1 MLADWVVVPLVLAG
15 QALPVGEEALV
26 LGLGWL
32 SAEAVQI
39 HLCLSHHL
47 ASQPG
52 LARMMTGSVQRKK
65 YSCARIL
72 KTQVRIHMS
81 LLPCSLPNT

>member
-15 QALPVGEEALV
+15 QALLVGEEALV

-39 HLCLSHHL
+39 GLCLSHHL
-47 ASQPG
+47 ASQSG
-52 LARMMTGSVQRKK
+52 LAHRMTGSVQRKK
-65 YSCARIL
+65 CRCARVL
-72 KTQVRIHMS
+72 KTQVRIHV
-81 LLPCSLPNT
+81 